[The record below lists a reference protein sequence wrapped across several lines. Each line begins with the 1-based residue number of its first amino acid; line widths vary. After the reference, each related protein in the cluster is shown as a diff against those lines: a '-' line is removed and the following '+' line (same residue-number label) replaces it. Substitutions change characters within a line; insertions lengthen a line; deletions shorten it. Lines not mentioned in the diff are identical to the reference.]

1 MKLRIGFS
9 PCPNDTFIFD
19 ALVHGKIDTGEIQF
33 EPILEDVETL
43 NEWALE
49 GKLDITK
56 LSFPA
61 FFTARNTY
69 QLLDAGSAL
78 GQGVGPLLVSKENTS
93 LTPDQINQRKV
104 LLPGSNTTAHLLF
117 SLAFPAAT
125 KKEFLIF
132 SAIEEAL
139 QKDSQLLGVLI
150 HENRFTY
157 EKKGLKKIIDL
168 GSFWEENWK
177 VPIPLGGIAIKRS
190 FKHSL
195 KKQLEDWIRSSLAL
209 AWTNYPQLSPY
220 VQLHAQEME
229 EDVMRKHITLYVND
243 YSQSLGQGG
252 RHAIQVLFEKFL
264 QLQHEPPA
272 ENQFTLFV

>member
-61 FFTARNTY
+61 FFSTRNHY

-78 GQGVGPLLVSKENTS
+78 GQGVGPILVTKDTVP
-93 LTPDQINQRKV
+93 LTADQINHRKV

-125 KKEFLIF
+125 QKEFLIF
-132 SAIEEAL
+132 SAIEETL

-157 EKKGLKKIIDL
+157 EKKGLNKIVDL
-168 GSFWEENWK
+168 GSFWEENWQ
-177 VPIPLGGIAIKRS
+177 VPIPLGGIAIRRS
-190 FKHSL
+190 FTYEL
-195 KKQLEDWIRSSLAL
+195 KKQLEEWIRKSLAL
-209 AWTNYPQLSPY
+209 AWANYPQLSPFI
-220 VQLHAQEME
+220 QLHAQEME
-229 EDVMRKHITLYVND
+229 EDIMRKHITLYVNE
-243 YSQSLGQGG
+243 YSRSLGETGQ
-252 RHAIQVLFEKFL
+252 HAIKVLFKKYMEL
-264 QLQHEPPA
+264 QNKPSE
-272 ENQFTLFV
+272 ENQFPLFV

>member
-209 AWTNYPQLSPY
+209 AWTNYPQLPPY

-243 YSQSLGQGG
+243 YSRSLGQEG

>member
-132 SAIEEAL
+132 SAIEETL

-157 EKKGLKKIIDL
+157 ERKGLKKIIDL

-209 AWTNYPQLSPY
+209 AWSNYPQLSPY

-243 YSQSLGQGG
+243 YSRSLGQEG

-272 ENQFTLFV
+272 ENQFALFV

>member
-43 NEWALE
+43 NEWALA
-49 GKLDITK
+49 GKLDVTK

-61 FFTARNTY
+61 FFSTRNHY

-78 GQGVGPLLVSKENTS
+78 GQGVGPILVTKDTVP
-93 LTPDQINQRKV
+93 LTADQINHRKV

-125 KKEFLIF
+125 QKEFLIF
-132 SAIEEAL
+132 SAIEETL
-139 QKDSQLLGVLI
+139 QKDSELVGVLI

-157 EKKGLKKIIDL
+157 EKKGLNKIVDL
-168 GSFWEENWK
+168 GSFWEENWQ
-177 VPIPLGGIAIKRS
+177 VPIPLGGIAIRRS
-190 FKHSL
+190 FTYEL
-195 KKQLEDWIRSSLAL
+195 KKQLEEWIRKSLAL
-209 AWTNYPQLSPY
+209 AWANYPQLSPF

-229 EDVMRKHITLYVND
+229 EDIMRKHITLYVNE
-243 YSQSLGQGG
+243 YSRSLGETGQ
-252 RHAIQVLFEKFL
+252 HAIHVLFKKYMEL
-264 QLQHEPPA
+264 QNKPSE
-272 ENQFTLFV
+272 ENQFSLFV

>member
-43 NEWALE
+43 NQWAMD

-243 YSQSLGQGG
+243 YSQSLGQEG

-272 ENQFTLFV
+272 ENQFALFV

>member
-61 FFTARNTY
+61 FFSTRNHY

-78 GQGVGPLLVSKENTS
+78 GQGVGPILVTKDTVP
-93 LTPDQINQRKV
+93 LTADQINHRKV

-125 KKEFLIF
+125 QKEFLIF
-132 SAIEEAL
+132 SAIEETL

-157 EKKGLKKIIDL
+157 EKKGLNKIVDL
-168 GSFWEENWK
+168 GSFWEENWQ
-177 VPIPLGGIAIKRS
+177 VPIPLGGIAIRRS
-190 FKHSL
+190 FTYEL
-195 KKQLEDWIRSSLAL
+195 KKQLEEWIRKSLAL
-209 AWTNYPQLSPY
+209 AWANYPQLSPFI
-220 VQLHAQEME
+220 QLHAQEME
-229 EDVMRKHITLYVND
+229 EDIMRKHITLYVNE
-243 YSQSLGQGG
+243 YSRSLGETGQ
-252 RHAIQVLFEKFL
+252 HAINVLFKKYMEL
-264 QLQHEPPA
+264 QNKPSE
-272 ENQFTLFV
+272 ENQFPLFV

>member
-61 FFTARNTY
+61 FFSTRNHY

-78 GQGVGPLLVSKENTS
+78 GQGVGPILVTKDTVP
-93 LTPDQINQRKV
+93 LTADQINHRKV

-125 KKEFLIF
+125 QKEFLIF
-132 SAIEEAL
+132 SAIEETL

-157 EKKGLKKIIDL
+157 EKKGLNKIVDL
-168 GSFWEENWK
+168 GSFWEENWQI
-177 VPIPLGGIAIKRS
+177 PIPLGGIAIRRS
-190 FKHSL
+190 FTYEL
-195 KKQLEDWIRSSLAL
+195 KKQLEEWIRKSLAL
-209 AWTNYPQLSPY
+209 AWANYPQLSPFI
-220 VQLHAQEME
+220 QLHAQEME
-229 EDVMRKHITLYVND
+229 EDIMRKHITLYVNE
-243 YSQSLGQGG
+243 YSRSLGETGQ
-252 RHAIQVLFEKFL
+252 HAINVLFKKYMEL
-264 QLQHEPPA
+264 QNKPSE
-272 ENQFTLFV
+272 ENQFPLFV

>member
-195 KKQLEDWIRSSLAL
+195 KKQLENWIRSSLAL

-243 YSQSLGQGG
+243 YSRSLGQEG

-272 ENQFTLFV
+272 ENQFALFV

>member
-243 YSQSLGQGG
+243 YSRSLGQEG
-252 RHAIQVLFEKFL
+252 RHAIEVLFEKFL

>member
-19 ALVHGKIDTGEIQF
+19 ALVHGKIDTGAIQF

-43 NEWALE
+43 NQWAIE

-61 FFTARNTY
+61 LFSARNHY
-69 QLLDAGSAL
+69 QLLDSGSAL
-78 GQGVGPLLVSKENTS
+78 GKGVGPLLVTKENSSVTV
-93 LTPDQINQRKV
+93 LDINHRKV

-117 SLAFPAAT
+117 SLAFPNAT
-125 KKEFLIF
+125 QKEFIVF

-139 QKDSQLLGVLI
+139 LQNSQLLGVLI

-157 EKKGLKKIIDL
+157 EKKGLTKILDL
-168 GSFWEENWK
+168 GNFWEEQYK

-190 FKHSL
+190 FEQPL
-195 KKQLEDWIRSSLAL
+195 KKQLEEWIRNSLAYS
-209 AWTNYPQLSPY
+209 WTNYPQLSPF
-220 VQLHAQEME
+220 VQMHAQEME
-229 EDVMRKHITLYVND
+229 EDIMRKHIMLYVNE
-243 YSQSLGQGG
+243 YSRSLGAEG
-252 RHAIQVLFEKFL
+252 RQAIQVLFEKYL
-264 QLQHEPPA
+264 QLQDQVPT
-272 ENQFTLFV
+272 ENQFPLFV

>member
-168 GSFWEENWK
+168 GSYWEENWK

-243 YSQSLGQGG
+243 YSQSLGQEG

-272 ENQFTLFV
+272 ENQFALFV

>member
-61 FFTARNTY
+61 FFSTRNHY

-78 GQGVGPLLVSKENTS
+78 GQGVGPILVTKDTVP
-93 LTPDQINQRKV
+93 LTADQINHRKV

-125 KKEFLIF
+125 QKEFLIF
-132 SAIEEAL
+132 SAIEETL
-139 QKDSQLLGVLI
+139 QKDSELVGVLI

-157 EKKGLKKIIDL
+157 EKKGLNKIVDL
-168 GSFWEENWK
+168 GSFWEENWQ
-177 VPIPLGGIAIKRS
+177 VPIPLGGIAIRRS
-190 FKHSL
+190 FTYEL
-195 KKQLEDWIRSSLAL
+195 KKQLEEWIRKSLAL
-209 AWTNYPQLSPY
+209 AWANYPQLSPF

-229 EDVMRKHITLYVND
+229 EDIMRKHITLYVNE
-243 YSQSLGQGG
+243 YSRSLGETGQ
-252 RHAIQVLFEKFL
+252 HAINVLFKKYMEL
-264 QLQHEPPA
+264 QNKPSE
-272 ENQFTLFV
+272 ENQFPLFV

>member
-139 QKDSQLLGVLI
+139 QRDSQLLGVLI

-209 AWTNYPQLSPY
+209 AWSNYPQLSPY

-243 YSQSLGQGG
+243 YSRSLGQEG

-272 ENQFTLFV
+272 ENQFALFV

>member
-19 ALVHGKIDTGEIQF
+19 ALVHGKIDTGDFQF

-43 NEWALE
+43 NQWALD
-49 GKLDITK
+49 GQLDITK

-61 FFTARNTY
+61 FFSASNQY

-78 GQGVGPLLVSKENTS
+78 GQGVGPLLVTKETVS
-93 LTPDQINQRKV
+93 LTAHQINHRKV

-117 SLAFPAAT
+117 SLAFPEASQ
-125 KKEFLIF
+125 KEFLIF

-139 QKDSQLLGVLI
+139 QKDSELVGVLI

-190 FKHSL
+190 FKYEL
-195 KKQLEDWIRSSLAL
+195 KKQLEEWIRKSLAL
-209 AWTNYPQLSPY
+209 SWDNYPQLSPF

-229 EDVMRKHITLYVND
+229 EDIIRKHITLYVNE
-243 YSQSLGQGG
+243 YSRSLGETG
-252 RHAIQVLFEKFL
+252 RRAIKVLFKKYMEL
-264 QLQHEPPA
+264 QNKPPE
-272 ENQFTLFV
+272 ENQFPLFV

>member
-19 ALVHGKIDTGEIQF
+19 ALVHGEIDMGDFQV
-33 EPILEDVETL
+33 EPVLEDVETL
-43 NEWALE
+43 NQWALA
-49 GKLDITK
+49 GKLDVTK

-61 FFTARNTY
+61 FFSTRNHY

-78 GQGVGPLLVSKENTS
+78 GQGVGPILVTKNTVP
-93 LTPDQINQRKV
+93 LTADQINHRKV

-125 KKEFLIF
+125 QKEFLIF
-132 SAIEEAL
+132 SAIEETL

-157 EKKGLKKIIDL
+157 EKKGLNKIVDL
-168 GSFWEENWK
+168 GSFWEENWQ
-177 VPIPLGGIAIKRS
+177 VPIPLGGIAIRRS
-190 FKHSL
+190 FTYEL
-195 KKQLEDWIRSSLAL
+195 KKQLEEWIRKSLAL
-209 AWTNYPQLSPY
+209 AWANYPQLSPF

-229 EDVMRKHITLYVND
+229 EDIMRKHITLYVNE
-243 YSQSLGQGG
+243 YSRSLGETGQ
-252 RHAIQVLFEKFL
+252 HAINVLFKKYMEL
-264 QLQHEPPA
+264 QNKPSE
-272 ENQFTLFV
+272 ENQFPLFV

>member
-61 FFTARNTY
+61 FFSTRNHY

-78 GQGVGPLLVSKENTS
+78 GQGVGPILVTKDTVQ
-93 LTPDQINQRKV
+93 LTADQINHRKV

-125 KKEFLIF
+125 QKEFLIF
-132 SAIEEAL
+132 SAIEETL

-157 EKKGLKKIIDL
+157 EKKGLNKIVDL
-168 GSFWEENWK
+168 GSFWEENWQ
-177 VPIPLGGIAIKRS
+177 VPIPLGGIAIRRS
-190 FKHSL
+190 FTYEL
-195 KKQLEDWIRSSLAL
+195 KKQLEEWIRKSLAL
-209 AWTNYPQLSPY
+209 AWANYPQLSPF

-229 EDVMRKHITLYVND
+229 EDIMRKHITLYVNE
-243 YSQSLGQGG
+243 YSRSLGETGQ
-252 RHAIQVLFEKFL
+252 HAINVLFKKYMEL
-264 QLQHEPPA
+264 QNKPSE
-272 ENQFTLFV
+272 ENQFPLFV

>member
-19 ALVHGKIDTGEIQF
+19 ALVHGKIETGEIQF

-61 FFTARNTY
+61 FFSTRNHY

-78 GQGVGPLLVSKENTS
+78 GQGVGPILVTKDTVP
-93 LTPDQINQRKV
+93 LTADQINHRKV

-125 KKEFLIF
+125 QKEFLIF
-132 SAIEEAL
+132 SAIEETL

-157 EKKGLKKIIDL
+157 EKKGLNKIVDL
-168 GSFWEENWK
+168 GSFWEENWQ
-177 VPIPLGGIAIKRS
+177 VPIPLGGIAIRRS
-190 FKHSL
+190 FTYEL
-195 KKQLEDWIRSSLAL
+195 KKQLEEWIRKSLAL
-209 AWTNYPQLSPY
+209 AWANYPQLSPF

-229 EDVMRKHITLYVND
+229 EDIMRKHITLYVNE
-243 YSQSLGQGG
+243 YSRSLGETGQ
-252 RHAIQVLFEKFL
+252 HAINVLFKKYMEL
-264 QLQHEPPA
+264 QNKPSE
-272 ENQFTLFV
+272 ENQFPLFV

>member
-168 GSFWEENWK
+168 GSFWEQNWK

-229 EDVMRKHITLYVND
+229 EDVMRKHISLYVND
-243 YSQSLGQGG
+243 YSRSLGQEG

-264 QLQHEPPA
+264 ELQHEPPA
-272 ENQFTLFV
+272 ECQFALFV

>member
-243 YSQSLGQGG
+243 YSRSLGQEG

>member
-139 QKDSQLLGVLI
+139 QRDSQLLGVLI

-195 KKQLEDWIRSSLAL
+195 KKQLENWIRSSLAL

-243 YSQSLGQGG
+243 YSRSLGQEG

-272 ENQFTLFV
+272 ENQFALFV

>member
-243 YSQSLGQGG
+243 YSRSLGQEG

-272 ENQFTLFV
+272 ENQFALFV

>member
-209 AWTNYPQLSPY
+209 AWSNYPQLSPY

-272 ENQFTLFV
+272 ENQFALFV

>member
-19 ALVHGKIDTGEIQF
+19 ALVHGKIDTGAIQF

-43 NEWALE
+43 NQWAIE

-61 FFTARNTY
+61 LFSARNHY
-69 QLLDAGSAL
+69 QLLDSGSAL
-78 GQGVGPLLVSKENTS
+78 GKGVGPLLVTKENSSVTV
-93 LTPDQINQRKV
+93 LDINHRKV

-117 SLAFPAAT
+117 SLAFPNAT
-125 KKEFLIF
+125 QKEFIVF

-139 QKDSQLLGVLI
+139 LQNSQLLGVLI

-157 EKKGLKKIIDL
+157 EKKGLSKIMDL
-168 GSFWEENWK
+168 GNFWEEQYK

-190 FKHSL
+190 FEQPL
-195 KKQLEDWIRSSLAL
+195 KKQLEEWIRNSLAYS
-209 AWTNYPQLSPY
+209 WTNYPQLSPF
-220 VQLHAQEME
+220 VQMHAQEME
-229 EDVMRKHITLYVND
+229 EDIMRKHIMLYVNE
-243 YSQSLGQGG
+243 YSRSLGAEG
-252 RHAIQVLFEKFL
+252 RQAIQVLFEKYL
-264 QLQHEPPA
+264 QLQDQVPT
-272 ENQFTLFV
+272 ENQFPLFV

>member
-19 ALVHGKIDTGEIQF
+19 ALVHGKIATGDIQF

-43 NEWALE
+43 NQWAIE

-61 FFTARNTY
+61 LFSAGNHY
-69 QLLDAGSAL
+69 QLLDSGSAL
-78 GQGVGPLLVSKENTS
+78 GKGVGPLLVTKENSSVTV
-93 LTPDQINQRKV
+93 PDINHRKV

-117 SLAFPAAT
+117 SLAFPNAT
-125 KKEFLIF
+125 QKEFIVF

-139 QKDSQLLGVLI
+139 LQNSQLLGVLI

-157 EKKGLKKIIDL
+157 EKKGLTKILDL
-168 GSFWEENWK
+168 GYFWEEDYK

-190 FKHSL
+190 FEQPL
-195 KKQLEDWIRSSLAL
+195 KKQLEEWIRNSLAYS
-209 AWTNYPQLSPY
+209 WTNYPQLSPF
-220 VQLHAQEME
+220 VQMHAQEME
-229 EDVMRKHITLYVND
+229 EDIMRKHIMLYVNE
-243 YSQSLGQGG
+243 YSRSLGAEG
-252 RHAIQVLFEKFL
+252 RQAIQVLFEKYL
-264 QLQHEPPA
+264 QLQDQVPT
-272 ENQFTLFV
+272 ENQFPLFV

>member
-19 ALVHGKIDTGEIQF
+19 ALVHDKIDTGEIQF

-117 SLAFPAAT
+117 SLAFPAAI

-168 GSFWEENWK
+168 GSFWEQNWK

-195 KKQLEDWIRSSLAL
+195 KKQLEDWIRASLAL

-243 YSQSLGQGG
+243 YSRSLGQEG

-264 QLQHEPPA
+264 QLQHKPPA
-272 ENQFTLFV
+272 ENQFALFV

>member
-61 FFTARNTY
+61 FFSTRNHY

-78 GQGVGPLLVSKENTS
+78 GQGVGPILVTKDTVP
-93 LTPDQINQRKV
+93 LTADQINHRKV

-125 KKEFLIF
+125 QKEFLIF

-157 EKKGLKKIIDL
+157 EKKGLNKIVDL
-168 GSFWEENWK
+168 GSFWEENWQ
-177 VPIPLGGIAIKRS
+177 VPIPLGGIAIRRS
-190 FKHSL
+190 FTYEL
-195 KKQLEDWIRSSLAL
+195 KKQLEEWIRKSLAL
-209 AWTNYPQLSPY
+209 AWANYPQLSPF

-229 EDVMRKHITLYVND
+229 EDIMRKHITLYVNE
-243 YSQSLGQGG
+243 YSRSLGETGQ
-252 RHAIQVLFEKFL
+252 HAINVLFKKYMEL
-264 QLQHEPPA
+264 QNKPSE
-272 ENQFTLFV
+272 ENQFPLFV

>member
-43 NEWALE
+43 NEWALA
-49 GKLDITK
+49 GKLDVTK

-61 FFTARNTY
+61 FFSTRNHY

-78 GQGVGPLLVSKENTS
+78 GQGVGPILVTKDTVP
-93 LTPDQINQRKV
+93 LTADQINHRKV

-125 KKEFLIF
+125 QKEFLIF
-132 SAIEEAL
+132 SAIEETL
-139 QKDSQLLGVLI
+139 QKDSELVGVLI

-157 EKKGLKKIIDL
+157 EKKGLNKIVDL
-168 GSFWEENWK
+168 GSFWEENWQ
-177 VPIPLGGIAIKRS
+177 VPIPLGGIAIRRS
-190 FKHSL
+190 FTYEL
-195 KKQLEDWIRSSLAL
+195 KKQLEEWIRKSLAL
-209 AWTNYPQLSPY
+209 AWANYPQLSPFI
-220 VQLHAQEME
+220 QLHAQEME
-229 EDVMRKHITLYVND
+229 EDIMRKHITLYVNE
-243 YSQSLGQGG
+243 YSRSLGETGQ
-252 RHAIQVLFEKFL
+252 HAINVLFKKYMEL
-264 QLQHEPPA
+264 QNKPSE
-272 ENQFTLFV
+272 ENQFPLFV

>member
-139 QKDSQLLGVLI
+139 QRDSQLLGVLI

-209 AWTNYPQLSPY
+209 AWINYPQLSPY

-243 YSQSLGQGG
+243 YSQSLGQEG

-264 QLQHEPPA
+264 LLQHEPPA
-272 ENQFTLFV
+272 ENQFALFV

>member
-61 FFTARNTY
+61 FFSTRNHY

-78 GQGVGPLLVSKENTS
+78 GQGVGPILVTKDTVP
-93 LTPDQINQRKV
+93 LTADQINHRKV

-125 KKEFLIF
+125 QKEFLIF
-132 SAIEEAL
+132 SAIEETL

-157 EKKGLKKIIDL
+157 EKKGLNKIVDL
-168 GSFWEENWK
+168 GSFWEENWQ
-177 VPIPLGGIAIKRS
+177 VPIPLGGIAIRRS
-190 FKHSL
+190 FTYEL
-195 KKQLEDWIRSSLAL
+195 KKQLEEWIRKSLAL
-209 AWTNYPQLSPY
+209 AWANYPQLSPF

-229 EDVMRKHITLYVND
+229 EDIMRKHITLYVNE
-243 YSQSLGQGG
+243 YSRSLGETGQ
-252 RHAIQVLFEKFL
+252 HAINVLFKKYMEL
-264 QLQHEPPA
+264 QNKPSE
-272 ENQFTLFV
+272 ENQFPLFV

>member
-209 AWTNYPQLSPY
+209 AWSNYPQLSPY

-229 EDVMRKHITLYVND
+229 EDVMRKHIMPIVTGK
-243 YSQSLGQGG
+243 QIG
-252 RHAIQVLFEKFL
+252 RAHV
-264 QLQHEPPA
+264 
-272 ENQFTLFV
+272 

>member
-43 NEWALE
+43 NEWALA
-49 GKLDITK
+49 GKLDVTK

-61 FFTARNTY
+61 FFSTRNHY

-78 GQGVGPLLVSKENTS
+78 GQGVGPILVTKDTVP
-93 LTPDQINQRKV
+93 LTADQINHRKV

-125 KKEFLIF
+125 QKEFLIF
-132 SAIEEAL
+132 SAIEETL
-139 QKDSQLLGVLI
+139 QKDSELVGVLI

-157 EKKGLKKIIDL
+157 EKKGLNKIVDL
-168 GSFWEENWK
+168 GSFWEENWQ
-177 VPIPLGGIAIKRS
+177 VPIPLGGIAIRRS
-190 FKHSL
+190 FTYEL
-195 KKQLEDWIRSSLAL
+195 KKQLEEWIRKSLAL
-209 AWTNYPQLSPY
+209 AWANYPQLSPF

-229 EDVMRKHITLYVND
+229 EDIMRKHITLYVNE
-243 YSQSLGQGG
+243 YSRSLGETGQ
-252 RHAIQVLFEKFL
+252 HAINVLFKKYMEL
-264 QLQHEPPA
+264 QNKPSE
-272 ENQFTLFV
+272 ENQFPLFV

>member
-19 ALVHGKIDTGEIQF
+19 ALVHDKIDTGEIQF

-117 SLAFPAAT
+117 SLAFPAAI

-168 GSFWEENWK
+168 GSFWEQNWK

-195 KKQLEDWIRSSLAL
+195 KKQLEDWIRASLAL

-243 YSQSLGQGG
+243 YSRSLGQEG

-272 ENQFTLFV
+272 EDQFALFV

>member
-1 MKLRIGFS
+1 MKLQIGFS

-19 ALVHGKIDTGEIQF
+19 ALVHDKIDTGEIQF

-117 SLAFPAAT
+117 SLAFPAAI

-168 GSFWEENWK
+168 GSFWEQNWK

-195 KKQLEDWIRSSLAL
+195 KKQLEDWIRASLAL

-243 YSQSLGQGG
+243 YSRSIGQEG

-264 QLQHEPPA
+264 QHQHEPPA
-272 ENQFTLFV
+272 ENQFALFV

>member
-1 MKLRIGFS
+1 MKLQIGFS

-19 ALVHGKIDTGEIQF
+19 ALVHDKIDTGEIQF

-117 SLAFPAAT
+117 SLAFPAAI

-168 GSFWEENWK
+168 GSFWEQNWK

-195 KKQLEDWIRSSLAL
+195 KKQLEDWICASLAL

-243 YSQSLGQGG
+243 YSRSIGQEG

-264 QLQHEPPA
+264 QHQHEPPA
-272 ENQFTLFV
+272 ENQFALFV